1 MEYHNKAYNEV
12 KKINPDVVI
21 FEGQIDANI
30 DKYIKHF
37 GREKL
42 FIHLHYQEIEKNY
55 LDEYVNGFIAISKFI
70 YDDYIKFL
78 GDRAFRMNS
87 YLIMNSVDEERFSKL
102 LVKEEKL
109 ELRKKLGFEENDFV
123 IIYCGRICEEKGV
136 DKLIEA
142 VIDTPPNIK
151 LLIVGGNVLSNRK
164 TVYWKRI
171 NNLIS
176 VNQNKIKS
184 IGYIKNSEVYKYY
197 QLADL
202 HVVPSVWEEAA
213 GLVVIEGQMAG
224 VPQILTK
231 SGGMVEYASSKT
243 VILEKDNSLVE
254 NLAKNIVALS
264 NNPGKLQA
272 IKQAGL
278 VNSKKYTKE
287 RYYNRFIDFLKNIEV
302 KNEL

>member
-1 MEYHNKAYNEV
+1 M
-12 KKINPDVVI
+12 
-21 FEGQIDANI
+21 
-30 DKYIKHF
+30 
-37 GREKL
+37 
-42 FIHLHYQEIEKNY
+42 
-55 LDEYVNGFIAISKFI
+55 DEYVNGFIAISKFI